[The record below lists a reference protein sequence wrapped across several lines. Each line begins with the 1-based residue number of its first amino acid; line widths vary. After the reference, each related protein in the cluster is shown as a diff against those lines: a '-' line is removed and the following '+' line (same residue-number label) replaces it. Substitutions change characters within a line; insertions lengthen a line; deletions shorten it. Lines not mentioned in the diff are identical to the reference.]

1 MTTLRFGLLGP
12 VCTWRSGLAF
22 AGSGGA
28 GPAPG
33 DGEEIDL
40 GPIKQRAV
48 LAVLLLNANQSV
60 PVATIVGA
68 VWGDEPPGNGPNVV
82 QKHVSGLRRALE
94 PDRQARLPSQLLT
107 LTEAGYTI
115 RVEPGA
121 LDVDAFRAQVEQAYQ
136 ARAAGALPYAVDT
149 LRAALSRWR
158 GTALAGLSGSF
169 FAAERERLTELRMS
183 AIEESVEMEMRL
195 GRHVQLVPQLQGLVA
210 EHPSRE
216 RLRGLLMTALHH
228 SGRPTDS
235 LAVYQDG
242 RDQLVDELGIEPG
255 ADLRRL
261 HQQIASSPARPPVSP
276 APAMAPDAPAAP
288 PPPSG
293 LSWTTR
299 LLSLWLPLVPFL
311 TVGLLAWIPAAY
323 GAARLRS
330 RVHGAIAA
338 VYMLLTGVVLV
349 FSTRGVSR
357 LSDFVFSMLFLIGW
371 MGGTAHAVFLRSK
384 LLRLRKSLLDPLVA
398 LARERR
404 HRREGA
410 LELLRREPSLARD
423 LRIGRPDLPRQYD
436 DGGLIDVNGVPEHV
450 LTTALGLTIEQARG
464 IVLERERIGGFASVR
479 DLAKCGLLQP
489 AELRTLRDVLIVVR

>member
-12 VCTWRSGLAF
+12 VCTWSSGA
-22 AGSGGA
+22 
-28 GPAPG
+28 
-33 DGEEIDL
+33 EIDL
-40 GPIKQRAV
+40 GPVKQRAV
-48 LAVLLLNANQSV
+48 LAVLLLNANQPV
-60 PVATIVGA
+60 PVATIVDA

-136 ARAAGALPYAVDT
+136 ARAAGAQPHAVDT
-149 LRAALSRWR
+149 LRAALAQWR

-169 FAAERERLTELRMS
+169 FEAERERLTELRMS
-183 AIEESVEMEMRL
+183 AIEESVEMELRL
-195 GRHVQLVPQLQGLVA
+195 GRHVQLVPQLQALVA

-216 RLRGLLMTALHH
+216 RLRGLLMTALHQ

-261 HQQIASSPARPPVSP
+261 HQRILAPPAPAPVSP
-276 APAMAPDAPAAP
+276 APAVVAPAG
-288 PPPSG
+288 PPPSPDP
-293 LSWTTR
+293 LWTTR

-311 TVGLLAWIPAAY
+311 SVGILAWVPVAY

-330 RVHGAIAA
+330 REHGIAA
-338 VYMLLTGVVLV
+338 VVYMALTGVIFV
-349 FSTRGVSR
+349 FSTQEPTR
-357 LSDFVFSMLFLIGW
+357 LSDAMFGLLFVVGW
-371 MGGTAHAVFLRSK
+371 MGGTAHGVFLRSK
-384 LLRLRKSLLDPLVA
+384 LLRLRRSLSDPLVA
-398 LARERR
+398 MARERR
-404 HRREGA
+404 RRREGA
-410 LELLRREPSLARD
+410 LELLRREPALARD

-464 IVLERERIGGFASVR
+464 IVLERERTGGFASVR
-479 DLAKCGLLQP
+479 DLAARGLLQP
-489 AELRTLRDVLIVVR
+489 AELRTLSDVLIVVR

>member
-12 VCTWRSGLAF
+12 VCTWNSGA
-22 AGSGGA
+22 
-28 GPAPG
+28 
-33 DGEEIDL
+33 EIDL
-40 GPIKQRAV
+40 GPVKQRAV
-48 LAVLLLNANQSV
+48 LAVLLLNANQPV
-60 PVATIVGA
+60 PVATIVDA

-107 LTEAGYTI
+107 LTEAGYAI
-115 RVEPGA
+115 RVEAGA

-136 ARAAGALPYAVDT
+136 ARAAGAMPYAVET
-149 LRAALSRWR
+149 LRAALSQWR

-169 FAAERERLTELRMS
+169 FEVERERLTELRMS
-183 AIEESVEMEMRL
+183 AIEESVEMELRL
-195 GRHVQLVPQLQGLVA
+195 GRHVQLVPQLQALVA
-210 EHPSRE
+210 EYPSRE
-216 RLRGLLMTALHH
+216 RLRGLLMSALHQ
-228 SGRPTDS
+228 SGRVTDS
-235 LAVYQDG
+235 LAVYKDA

-261 HQQIASSPARPPVSP
+261 HQQIASSPAQSPISP
-276 APAMAPDAPAAP
+276 ASPMAAQAMAVAAPAP
-288 PPPSG
+288 PAPPSG
-293 LSWTTR
+293 LSWTNR

-311 TVGLLAWIPAAY
+311 SVGLLAWIPAAY

-349 FSTRGVSR
+349 FSTQGASG

-371 MGGTAHAVFLRSK
+371 MGGTAHAVYLRAK
-384 LLRLRKSLLDPLVA
+384 LLRLRKSLADPLVA
-398 LARERR
+398 MARQRR

-464 IVLERERIGGFASVR
+464 IVLERERVGGFASVG
-479 DLAKCGLLQP
+479 DLAKSGLLQQS
-489 AELRTLRDVLIVVR
+489 ELRTLRDVLIVVR